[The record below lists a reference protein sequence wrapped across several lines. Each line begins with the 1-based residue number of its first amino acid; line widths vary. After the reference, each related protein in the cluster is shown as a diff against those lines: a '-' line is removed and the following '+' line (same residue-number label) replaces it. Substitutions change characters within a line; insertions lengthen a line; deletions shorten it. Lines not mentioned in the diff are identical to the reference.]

1 LEVLLLKL
9 LAIVLSAS
17 FSLSTQAAPSDRR
30 ASPAQKAF
38 PTSPAP
44 HLTPGTLCDR
54 PSSKRY
60 AEGIPYCERDVHSD
74 LKREVMETYDR
85 ELGYQVTKMARGL
98 FKIDHFIPL
107 CMGGSNQAQNLWP
120 QHESVYVITDDIEHL
135 SCELMSK
142 GRLRQAEAVAGIR
155 EAKLDLSRAPA
166 VLARLKSIRSR

>member
-1 LEVLLLKL
+1 LLKL
-9 LAIVLSAS
+9 LAILLSVS
-17 FSLSTQAAPSDRR
+17 FSISVQAAPNERR
-30 ASPAQKAF
+30 TPQGRQAY

-44 HLTPGTLCDR
+44 HLTPGTLCER

-107 CMGGSNQAQNLWP
+107 CMGGSNQAENLWP
-120 QHESVYVITDDIEHL
+120 QHESVYTITDDIEHL

-142 GRLRQAEAVAGIR
+142 GKLRQAEAVAGIR
-155 EAKLDLSRAPA
+155 EAKLDLARAPA
-166 VLARLKSIRSR
+166 VLARLKAIGSR

>member
-1 LEVLLLKL
+1 LLKL

-17 FSLSTQAAPSDRR
+17 FSLSAQAAPSERSTPR
-30 ASPAQKAF
+30 GQKAF

-44 HLTPGTLCDR
+44 HLTPGALCER

-85 ELGYQVTKMARGL
+85 ELGYQVTRMARGL

-107 CMGGSNQAQNLWP
+107 CMGGSNQAENLWP

-142 GRLRQAEAVAGIR
+142 GRLRQADAIAGIR
-155 EAKLDLSRAPA
+155 EAKLDLNRAPA
-166 VLARLKSIRSR
+166 VLARLKAIGSR